1 MKRSV
6 FLDSLI
12 LCLVRIV
19 IFESLTSPALK
30 LQQINPELSS
40 PQVSSRRSRL
50 SNEADQDADSSED
63 EGEKSNLW
71 LRTLLRSSINEHSTS
86 SSMFV
91 EIGSPPLPA
100 GKVRTP
106 SPVRTPV
113 IVPQTVQLPRV
124 LTIHSQ
130 ALQVLYFSATSS

>member
-1 MKRSV
+1 MNSGSSNLFPIYSNK
-6 FLDSLI
+6 
-12 LCLVRIV
+12 
-19 IFESLTSPALK
+19 TS
-30 LQQINPELSS
+30 
-40 PQVSSRRSRL
+40 QVASRRSRL
-50 SNEADQDADSSED
+50 SNEANQDGESSED

-100 GKVRTP
+100 GKRTP
-106 SPVRTPV
+106 SPLLTPV
-113 IVPQTVQLPRV
+113 LVPQTVLMEQPRI

-130 ALQVLYFSATSS
+130 ALQVKSICQSIIVMILLTYSIQIV

>member
-1 MKRSV
+1 MNMSS
-6 FLDSLI
+6 FISIPFDSNK
-12 LCLVRIV
+12 
-19 IFESLTSPALK
+19 TS
-30 LQQINPELSS
+30 
-40 PQVSSRRSRL
+40 QVASRRSRL
-50 SNEADQDADSSED
+50 SNEANQDGESSED

-100 GKVRTP
+100 GKRTP
-106 SPVRTPV
+106 SPLLTPV
-113 IVPQTVQLPRV
+113 LVPQTVLMEQPRI

-130 ALQVLYFSATSS
+130 ALQVKSLGSCQYFLSYSIQIV